1 MEQFV
6 TQYSWLLYTSTGIL
20 GLVVAF
26 FIRKYFNDNIK
37 ALQDI
42 SGSIADLYNKYNNI
56 EHRLST
62 IEGEHKVF
70 TRVKGHGE

>member
-1 MEQFV
+1 MEHYISQNA
-6 TQYSWLLYTSTGIL
+6 WLLYAVTVIL

-42 SGSIADLYNKYNNI
+42 SGSIVDLYSKYNNI

-70 TRVKGHGE
+70 STMKHGG

>member
-6 TQYSWLLYTSTGIL
+6 AQHNWLFYIVTIVL
-20 GLVVAF
+20 GLIVAF

-42 SGSIADLYNKYNNI
+42 SGSIADLYAKYNNL

>member
-1 MEQFV
+1 MEHFV
-6 TQYSWLLYTSTGIL
+6 TQNSWLFYGITVIL
-20 GLVVAF
+20 ALVVAF

-42 SGSIADLYNKYNNI
+42 SGSISDLYDKYNNI

-70 TRVKGHGE
+70 SRLKGHGE

>member
-1 MEQFV
+1 MEHYISQNA
-6 TQYSWLLYTSTGIL
+6 WLLYAVTVIL

-42 SGSIADLYNKYNNI
+42 SGSISDLYDKYNNI

-62 IEGEHKVF
+62 IEGEHKVLS
-70 TRVKGHGE
+70 TLKHGG

>member
-1 MEQFV
+1 MEHYISQNA
-6 TQYSWLLYTSTGIL
+6 WLLYAVTVIL

-26 FIRKYFNDNIK
+26 FIRKYFSDNIR

-42 SGSIADLYNKYNNI
+42 SGSIADLYDKYNSI

-70 TRVKGHGE
+70 SSMKHGG

>member
-1 MEQFV
+1 MEHYISQNA
-6 TQYSWLLYTSTGIL
+6 WLLYAVTVVL

-42 SGSIADLYNKYNNI
+42 SGSISDLYDKYNNI

-70 TRVKGHGE
+70 STLKHGG